1 MSTPKRGYPSIKKS
15 IHRVLIGA
23 LTAGL
28 FSLSVSA
35 QDSREQREQP
45 EKLLDIAG
53 VKSGMI
59 VGEAGAGDGFL
70 TFFLAKRVGASGHIY
85 ANDIDSD
92 SLHRLNERSR
102 SEGVGNITTVLGK
115 VDDPLFPVNGLD
127 LVTMIWA
134 FHDFTERVA
143 WLKNVKKY
151 LKEDAGIFI
160 FDGQAAH
167 FSREI
172 AQSDAEEAGFRLVRC
187 EHVHDK
193 IWLYE
198 LRIKKGA

>member
-1 MSTPKRGYPSIKKS
+1 MRIFIRP
-15 IHRVLIGA
+15 VLIGA
-23 LTAGL
+23 LAAGL
-28 FSLSVSA
+28 LSLSISA

-70 TFFLAKRVGASGHIY
+70 TFFLSKRVGVSGHVY
-85 ANDIDSD
+85 ANDIDSNA
-92 SLHRLNERSR
+92 LRRLNERSR

-115 VDDPLFPVNGLD
+115 VDDPLFPVNDLD

-134 FHDFTERVA
+134 FHDFAERVA

-151 LKEDAGIFI
+151 LKEGAGIFI

-167 FSREI
+167 FSKEI
-172 AQSDAEEAGFRLVRC
+172 AESDAGQAGFRLVRC
-187 EHVHDK
+187 EPAHGK

-198 LRIKKGA
+198 LRVKKGA

>member
-1 MSTPKRGYPSIKKS
+1 MRIS
-15 IHRVLIGA
+15 IHLALIVM
-23 LTAGL
+23 LI
-28 FSLSVSA
+28 SLSISA

-53 VKSGMI
+53 VKPGMI

-70 TFFLAKRVGASGHIY
+70 TFFLARRVGASGHVY
-85 ANDIDSD
+85 ANDIDSNA
-92 SLHRLNERSR
+92 LRRLNERSR
-102 SEGVGNITTVLGK
+102 SESVGNITIVLGK
-115 VDDPLFPVNGLD
+115 VDDPLFPVNDLD

-143 WLKNVKKY
+143 WLKNVKRY

-167 FSREI
+167 FSKEI
-172 AQSDAEEAGFRLVRC
+172 AESDAEQSGFRLVRC
-187 EHVHDK
+187 EQVHGK

-198 LRIKKGA
+198 LRAKKGA